1 MTGTPR
7 GVGPRVRRIAPYLY
21 LFVVAILVTGVHMA
35 KYTVFSPIDELRHV
49 DYAMRVTKGHFPILG
64 DKLIQESMR
73 EEACRGVDSPSADPP
88 CRTKVFDP
96 RAFRD
101 DGWQTATAHP
111 PTYYLGAGLF
121 ARTAKAVGISDSF
134 IDPARAFSALLLAAG
149 LMVAFAAGR
158 AAGVRASPLL
168 AALTLLPVFPAVL
181 HAHSTVNPDATA
193 ILAGAIVM
201 LVGLAWERGRLPLW
215 TLALAGA
222 FATGTKYT
230 SLLAVLLMTAV
241 FVVRAEPIEL
251 WGTWRDARRARRSGP
266 DAVEADPGTVETD
279 PATDPAIVG
288 RVGSVETATSS
299 LAVTTVVDADVDPPG
314 VRSRIDYVKAAA
326 VLLGAALVVALAWM
340 TIDRMRAVIDPSIV
354 PQNQALAANGIPPL
368 ETFISPGQLFAWLPP
383 WNSYDPARYVTAYV
397 QDVRILAVYLY
408 AGAVLM
414 AALRINRRDR
424 ISMFGGF
431 GVAASVIGAPAFIAF
446 TVVVS
451 DVVIDA
457 PARYG
462 MSLLPF
468 MAAVVAS
475 FVKNRVGGALLWVFA
490 LTSYSVV
497 VGTWLV
503 R

>member
-1 MTGTPR
+1 MTGTHR
-7 GVGPRVRRIAPYLY
+7 AVGPLLRRVAPYVY
-21 LFVVAILVTGVHMA
+21 LFVVAILAAGVHMA
-35 KYTVFSPIDELRHV
+35 KYTVMSPIDELRHV

-64 DKLIQESMR
+64 DKLTQEAMR
-73 EEACRGVDSPSADPP
+73 EEACRGFDSPSVDPP
-88 CRTKVFDP
+88 CRSKVFDP

-121 ARTAKAVGISDSF
+121 ARTAMAVGISDSF
-134 IDPARAFSALLLAAG
+134 LDPARAFSALLFAAG

-181 HAHSTVNPDATA
+181 HAHSTVNPDSTA

-201 LVGLAWERGRLPLW
+201 LVGLGWERGRLPLW

-222 FATGTKYT
+222 FAGGTKYT
-230 SLLAVLLMTAV
+230 SLLAVAMMTAV
-241 FVVRAEPIEL
+241 FVVRAEPVEL
-251 WGTWRDARRARRSGP
+251 WATWRDARRARRSEPGSEAESEP
-266 DAVEADPGTVETD
+266 DSESESESAP
-279 PATDPAIVG
+279 
-288 RVGSVETATSS
+288 GSV
-299 LAVTTVVDADVDPPG
+299 LVAVAADVDPPG
-314 VRSRIDYVKAAA
+314 VRSRVDYVKAAA

-354 PQNQALAANGIPPL
+354 PQNQALAAHGIPPL
-368 ETFISPGQLFAWLPP
+368 ATFISPLQMFAWLPP
-383 WNSYDPARYVTAYV
+383 WNSYDTARFVTPYVE
-397 QDVRILAVYLY
+397 DVRNIAVYLY

-414 AALRINRRDR
+414 AALRVNRRDR
-424 ISMFGGF
+424 ISMFGAF
-431 GVAASVIGAPAFIAF
+431 GVAASVLGAPAFIAF

-497 VGTWLV
+497 VGTMLV

>member
-1 MTGTPR
+1 VTGTHR
-7 GVGPRVRRIAPYLY
+7 AVGPLLRRIAPFMY
-21 LFVVAILVTGVHMA
+21 LFVVAILAAGVHMA
-35 KYTVFSPIDELRHV
+35 KYTVMSPIDELRHV

-64 DKLIQESMR
+64 DKLTQEAMR
-73 EEACRGVDSPSADPP
+73 EEACRGFDSPSVDPP

-96 RAFRD
+96 RSFRD

-121 ARTAKAVGISDSF
+121 ARTAMAVGISDSF
-134 IDPARAFSALLLAAG
+134 LDPARAFSALLFAAG

-181 HAHSTVNPDATA
+181 HAHSTVNPDSTA

-201 LVGLAWERGRLPLW
+201 LVGLGWERGRLPLW

-222 FATGTKYT
+222 FAGGTKYT
-230 SLLAVLLMTAV
+230 SLLAVAMMTAV
-241 FVVRAEPIEL
+241 FVVRAEPVEL
-251 WGTWRDARRARRSGP
+251 WATWRGARRARKAEPEPGSEVASESVSESESESESVSESEPAPETASGP
-266 DAVEADPGTVETD
+266 VRVAVA
-279 PATDPAIVG
+279 
-288 RVGSVETATSS
+288 
-299 LAVTTVVDADVDPPG
+299 ADVDPPG
-314 VRSRIDYVKAAA
+314 VRSRVDYVKAAA

-354 PQNQALAANGIPPL
+354 PQNQALAAHGIPPL
-368 ETFISPGQLFAWLPP
+368 ATFISPLQMFAWLPP
-383 WNSYDPARYVTAYV
+383 WNSYDTARFVTPYVE
-397 QDVRILAVYLY
+397 DVRIIAVYLY

-414 AALRINRRDR
+414 AALRVNRRDR
-424 ISMFGGF
+424 ISMFGAF
-431 GVAASVIGAPAFIAF
+431 GVAASVLGAPAFIAF

-451 DVVIDA
+451 NVVIDA

-475 FVKNRVGGALLWVFA
+475 FVKNRVGGALLWIFA

-497 VGTWLV
+497 VGTMLV